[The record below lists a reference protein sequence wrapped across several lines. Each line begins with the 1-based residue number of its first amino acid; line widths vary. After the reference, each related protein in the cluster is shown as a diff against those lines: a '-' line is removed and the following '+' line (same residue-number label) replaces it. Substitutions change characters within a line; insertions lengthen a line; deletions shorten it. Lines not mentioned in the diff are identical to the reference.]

1 MKHNELIRIA
11 CEEGKKVE
19 IPMSFRILLHD
30 IRSIFYLEEGEGD
43 LFILSPTGFLEERDD
58 QFFVEMS
65 EKNNAFL
72 GDLLTGPL
80 HYITHFRKGDFIFPF
95 LLSSEFSS
103 GKVVLKANTSVTLR
117 KVPFPIIDAFCE
129 NNPDGFNIFRELS
142 EEWIYRIST
151 KFSHLL
157 PPERQTMLYLQHEEY
172 ETESNPVHFA
182 ISRHEI
188 GSQGSLIGWVKLI
201 HGTLEFFGFSQY
213 DEPEV
218 LIPVSPDVWF
228 TLEENSKLKYF
239 TEPPVVSPISLYHST
254 LLYGQVLVRGSKELE
269 KVEIADELDDIKV
282 RYQLNNKKIG
292 DTIKRLGHILSFE
305 KYYQPQFYKN
315 ELFQSLDLI
324 ANFLDKKI
332 VIPPKLGGMPLN
344 DQVYSI
350 CIASKLFQREVNL
363 DDNWWKR
370 GAQPV
375 LLSRIE
381 PSGPVACLPKSD
393 GRYGLIDPL
402 NGFLEK
408 RVEKADVNS
417 FSTKARVFYMGLP
430 NKVKLTIFD
439 ILKRFSRSNL
449 KDIGIIL
456 LTSSIAMS
464 VGVVMPYLNQVLFD
478 GVIPSSDYNLLFQI
492 LTMMFVITIF
502 QNVLGYVKLYSI
514 IRFETVF
521 SHNVDMSIWIKLLN
535 LPFSFFKKF
544 STGDLFS
551 RINTLSSLRKLVTNH
566 SISLTLDAVF
576 SIVYLVVMFWY
587 SSTLALLTLGMLFL
601 ISAIDFFALYKSIGF
616 QRELQRIGGEVY
628 GRAMQVIVGISKVK
642 IYGVESRIFNYWA
655 GALVQTSEIGVK
667 ANRLGIWIKTINDVI
682 SSFMSFTIMIGMM
695 LLKYYSTPE
704 NPYNFSIG
712 EFMAFSAAFGY
723 FSGYYF
729 SVISSFTSYVGIQ
742 PSWERCKVILD
753 EPQEVP
759 DTSLLNVE
767 LKGKIEL
774 SNIYFRFDK
783 DSPYIHSDVSIR
795 AEPGEFI
802 AIVGRSGCGKST
814 LINLIL
820 GFETPER
827 GGVFFDDKEST
838 SFDIQKVRSQFGVV
852 SQNTRVIDG
861 NIKDNITGGKICT
874 DEEIEEAM
882 EKAEFHKVIKELP
895 MGLHTFISHGTETL
909 SGGQLQRLYIARAL
923 VSKPKVLILDEAT
936 NALDNETQKRVMD
949 NIDKMNVTR
958 IVIAHRLST
967 VTRADRIYVMREGK
981 IVETGTYHELIAKKG
996 YFARLVD
1003 LQAL

>member
-1 MKHNELIRIA
+1 MKHDELIRMA
-11 CEEGKKVE
+11 CEQGEKVE

-30 IRSIFYLEEGEGD
+30 IRAIYYIEEGDVD
-43 LFILSPTGFLEERDD
+43 LFILTPTGFLAERDD
-58 QFFVEMS
+58 QFFIEMS
-65 EKNNAFL
+65 ENNRVLL

-80 HYITHFRKGDFIFPF
+80 HYITSFAQGDVVFPF
-95 LLSSEFSS
+95 LLSSDFSS
-103 GKVVLKANTSVTLR
+103 DKVILKANSQVTLR
-117 KVPFPIIDAFCE
+117 KIAFPLVAEYCEAVPE
-129 NNPDGFNIFRELS
+129 GLTTFREIS
-142 EEWIYRIST
+142 EKWIYRISE
-151 KFSHLL
+151 KFAHLPL
-157 PPERQTMLYLQHEEY
+157 PENQHVVHLQYEEY
-172 ETESNPVHFA
+172 ETDSRPVHFA
-182 ISRHEI
+182 VSRHEL
-188 GSQGSLIGWVKLI
+188 GSHGSTVGWVGLLKGSLD
-201 HGTLEFFGFSQY
+201 FFGFSQY
-213 DEPEV
+213 EEVEV

-228 TLEENSKLKYF
+228 TLEENSKIKYYV
-239 TEPPVVSPISLYHST
+239 EPPVVSAIKLYHST

-269 KVEIADELDDIKV
+269 KVELEEELQDIKV
-282 RYQLNNKKIG
+282 RYQVNNKKIT
-292 DTIKRLGHILSFE
+292 DTLRRLGHVLSLSKF
-305 KYYQPQFYKN
+305 YQPQFYKN
-315 ELFQSLDLI
+315 ELYQSLDLI

-332 VIPPKLGGMPLN
+332 VIPPKMGSMSRN

-350 CIASKLFQREVNL
+350 CIASKMFQREVTL
-363 DDNWWKR
+363 EENWWKK
-370 GAQPV
+370 ASQP
-375 LLSRIE
+375 LLLDRVDPPAPIAS
-381 PSGPVACLPKSD
+381 LPRSD
-393 GRYGLIDPL
+393 GSYGVIDPL
-402 NGFLEK
+402 KGFLEK
-408 RVEKADVNS
+408 RVVKEDVNT
-417 FSTKARVFYMGLP
+417 FNPKARAFYMGLP
-430 NKVKLTIFD
+430 NKIKISIFD
-439 ILKRFSRSNL
+439 VLKRFSQANL

-456 LTSSIAMS
+456 LTSAIAMS
-464 VGVVMPYLNQVLFD
+464 VGVIMPYLNRVLFD
-478 GVIPSSDYNLLFQI
+478 GVIPSSDYNLLIQI
-492 LTMMFVITIF
+492 LVIMFGITIF

-521 SHNVDMSIWIKLLN
+521 SHNLDMSIWIKLLN
-535 LPFSFFKKF
+535 LPFAFFKKF

-551 RINTLSSLRKLVTNH
+551 RINTLSSLRQLVTNH

-576 SIVYLVVMFWY
+576 SVVYLGVMFWY
-587 SSTLALLTLGMLFL
+587 SSSLALATLGMLFL

-616 QRELQRIGGEVY
+616 QRELQKISGEVY

-655 GALVQTSEIGVK
+655 GAQVQTSELGVR

-695 LLKYYSTPE
+695 LLKYFSTPE

-729 SVISSFTSYVGIQ
+729 SVISSFSSYMGIQ

-759 DTSLLNVE
+759 DTTLLNVE

-774 SNIYFRFDK
+774 SNIYFRYDK
-783 DSPYIHSDVSIR
+783 DSPYIHRDVSIK

-827 GGVFFDDKEST
+827 GGVFFDDKESA

-852 SQNTRVIDG
+852 SQNTKVIDG
-861 NIKDNITGGKICT
+861 SIKDNITGGKVCT

-882 EKAEFHKVIKELP
+882 KKAEFDKVIKELP
-895 MGLHTFISHGTETL
+895 MGLHTFVSHGTDTL

-936 NALDNETQKRVMD
+936 NALDNETQKRVME

-967 VTRADRIYVMREGK
+967 VTRADRIYVMKEGK
-981 IVETGTYHELIAKKG
+981 IVETGTYNELIAQKG
-996 YFARLVD
+996 YFAKLVN